1 MHRSLLL
8 LLLGFSAAIV
18 TAFSPS
24 WQQRSIAKNRRQL
37 PERRSESSA
46 TRGFNAIRRDPNRF
60 ANPKAAR
67 ELRLSSLL
75 YFPEA

>member
-8 LLLGFSAAIV
+8 LLLEFSAVV

-24 WQQRSIAKNRRQL
+24 WRQRSIAKNQRQHS
-37 PERRSESSA
+37 ERRSETSA
-46 TRGFNAIRRDPNRF
+46 PRGFNVIRRDPNRF

-67 ELRLSSLL
+67 ELRPSSLL
-75 YFPEA
+75 YFLEA